1 RIWPYGAP
9 VLLAAEVVR
18 TPTGAGPADPTA
30 QAVPPETNRT
40 KHLARRDTPCVASVA
55 GAPGADE
62 LAHQVGTVLT
72 HVALNLVGLAP
83 QRCGDTGDV
92 RGQVPEVAVLEVQDH
107 QATASRV
114 TAHRRVR
121 SNGLLESMIS
131 FTTHWYF
138 SSESFSG
145 ASVTRAW
152 SATRKS
158 TPCASSMGMEM
169 STVCQ

>member
-1 RIWPYGAP
+1 
-9 VLLAAEVVR
+9 
-18 TPTGAGPADPTA
+18 
-30 QAVPPETNRT
+30 
-40 KHLARRDTPCVASVA
+40 
-55 GAPGADE
+55 
-62 LAHQVGTVLT
+62 
-72 HVALNLVGLAP
+72 
-83 QRCGDTGDV
+83 GDV

-131 FTTHWYF
+131 FTTNWYF

-169 STVCQ
+169 STVCRSEERRVGEGGSPCGWPRVGIRAM